1 MQMLK
6 RLVLDESGQSL
17 VEYGLIIGLISV
29 GLVAALGTLQGQL
42 LNVYIEVG
50 AALNKATKMIKV
62 K

>member
-6 RLVLDESGQSL
+6 RLVLDEDGQSL

-29 GLVAALGTLQGQL
+29 GLVTALGAVQGGL

-50 AALNKATKMIKV
+50 SALNSAAKKIKI